1 VGQYA
6 AEKKA
11 AADAAAKAAE
21 TAEKEASEKKDA
33 ADKAVEVAK
42 TADDNLAKA
51 QDDFDKVKDD
61 LLEEVFDEV
70 KNTKQPDVNTAFEN
84 YKGNENN
91 ENWHNLIE
99 KTDSLAESL
108 IKYTFLQNNRDNIE
122 DLSQVQFSGWKSTSD
137 QDNNYVMVTY
147 PTADGGIQK
156 EYFDYSLDTETGQ
169 ITLLK
174 KAAVY
179 SGDDKNFPMIV
190 TVEDGKPVY
199 KIGDEII
206 DSSKVEGDAEHG
218 YTAEVEVT
226 TQTYKCV
233 MGKLGLQGTKEVT
246 VVTKCGKTIYYV
258 DGKETAANKIKFDE
272 NGNITKIGITE
283 VKSDSGRPQ
292 NQDPVKSTE
301 KMTLQNTGKFD
312 GKGSEYLKQETFTN
326 GNTAYQQLTNELREA
341 LKVAKETADKA
352 AADKTDAEQAAK
364 EAEDKAT
371 EAADAEQAAKEAAKE
386 AEDKATEATNAKD
399 AAERAAKEA
408 ADKATEAADAEQAAK
423 EVAKEAEDK
432 ATEATNA
439 KDVAEQAAKEAADKA
454 TEATNAK
461 DAAERAAK
469 EAADKATEAADA
481 EQAAKEAAKEAEDK
495 ATEAANAKDAAER
508 VAKEAADKATEAADA
523 KDAAG
528 KAQDKLT
535 AAQGKLTDAQNELT
549 TAETNLN
556 NAKANTEAK
565 WNTYTNEQQ
574 NVVKATW
581 EFKDA
586 EALKAEKE
594 KAVTELTALLQQ
606 AQESADAAGT
616 KAASAS
622 NAKDAVQKAYDK
634 VLAAVNAL
642 AALQEQEAVN
652 EAAYQELMNAYD
664 KAVSDY
670 ENALEAKGIAD
681 SYLVQIRDAAA
692 RARAAADA
700 EFAYNTQATDDGD
713 DDDTPGGGT
722 GGTTDD
728 GTDGGAG
735 GTTGAADGT
744 TVVPGA
750 PVTNIPAEEVP
761 LAAVP
766 GAAGAG
772 SVIAGNGMVAGTG
785 RNVMGARVTGTG
797 TRVTTDGEGEEDTVL
812 TGDEETVV
820 TGNVILEDEET
831 PLTASA
837 KEETE
842 GTVDIHDGE
851 TPLAELPAEQAKMS
865 WWWWLIILIL
875 GATGAEMYRRHR
887 KKLAEDNTTEN

>member
-1 VGQYA
+1 
-6 AEKKA
+6 
-11 AADAAAKAAE
+11 
-21 TAEKEASEKKDA
+21 
-33 ADKAVEVAK
+33 
-42 TADDNLAKA
+42 
-51 QDDFDKVKDD
+51 
-61 LLEEVFDEV
+61 
-70 KNTKQPDVNTAFEN
+70 
-84 YKGNENN
+84 
-91 ENWHNLIE
+91 
-99 KTDSLAESL
+99 
-108 IKYTFLQNNRDNIE
+108 
-122 DLSQVQFSGWKSTSD
+122 
-137 QDNNYVMVTY
+137 M
-147 PTADGGIQK
+147 
-156 EYFDYSLDTETGQ
+156 
-169 ITLLK
+169 
-174 KAAVY
+174 
-179 SGDDKNFPMIV
+179 
-190 TVEDGKPVY
+190 
-199 KIGDEII
+199 
-206 DSSKVEGDAEHG
+206 
-218 YTAEVEVT
+218 
-226 TQTYKCV
+226 
-233 MGKLGLQGTKEVT
+233 
-246 VVTKCGKTIYYV
+246 
-258 DGKETAANKIKFDE
+258 
-272 NGNITKIGITE
+272 
-283 VKSDSGRPQ
+283 
-292 NQDPVKSTE
+292 
-301 KMTLQNTGKFD
+301 
-312 GKGSEYLKQETFTN
+312 
-326 GNTAYQQLTNELREA
+326 
-341 LKVAKETADKA
+341 
-352 AADKTDAEQAAK
+352 
-364 EAEDKAT
+364 
-371 EAADAEQAAKEAAKE
+371 
-386 AEDKATEATNAKD
+386 
-399 AAERAAKEA
+399 
-408 ADKATEAADAEQAAK
+408 
-423 EVAKEAEDK
+423 
-432 ATEATNA
+432 
-439 KDVAEQAAKEAADKA
+439 
-454 TEATNAK
+454 
-461 DAAERAAK
+461 
-469 EAADKATEAADA
+469 
-481 EQAAKEAAKEAEDK
+481 
-495 ATEAANAKDAAER
+495 
-508 VAKEAADKATEAADA
+508 
-523 KDAAG
+523 
-528 KAQDKLT
+528 
-535 AAQGKLTDAQNELT
+535 
-549 TAETNLN
+549 
-556 NAKANTEAK
+556 
-565 WNTYTNEQQ
+565 
-574 NVVKATW
+574 
-581 EFKDA
+581 
-586 EALKAEKE
+586 KAEKE

-735 GTTGAADGT
+735 GTIGAADGT

-842 GTVDIHDGE
+842 GTVDIQDGE